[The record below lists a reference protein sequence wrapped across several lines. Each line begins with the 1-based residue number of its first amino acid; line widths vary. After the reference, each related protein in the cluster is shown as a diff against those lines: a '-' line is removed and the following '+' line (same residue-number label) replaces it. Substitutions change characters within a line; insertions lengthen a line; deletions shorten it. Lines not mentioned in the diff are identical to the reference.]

1 MTICNHSIRKCLPVL
16 GNPSSGTDC
25 IFYDDINPPNLPD
38 TPIPK
43 LPQRKPTPER
53 IYNKEVIVDL
63 PLQHVPS
70 NRRMDDLDDDD
81 YMYTTGATNYSQVLK
96 KEVNFE
102 DVFMDA
108 EQYVPYKDSNHS
120 PMINRCFFSPQGY
133 HVFVSFKL
141 SYM

>member
-1 MTICNHSIRKCLPVL
+1 M
-16 GNPSSGTDC
+16 
-25 IFYDDINPPNLPD
+25 PD

-43 LPQRKPTPER
+43 LPERKSTPER
-53 IYNKEVIVDL
+53 IYKDVIVDL

-70 NRRMDDLDDDD
+70 NRRMDDLDDED
-81 YMYTTGATNYSQVLK
+81 YVYTTGGTIYSQPLK

-120 PMINRCFFSPQGY
+120 PKINRLFFSPHGNY
-133 HVFVSFKL
+133 VFVSWKL
-141 SYM
+141 SYMY